1 MSFGDRE
8 LIKLDVNRPLPQA
21 VLTGFM
27 ERDQPSILIID
38 DDEQIRSLLKELLVG
53 RFDCVDVGS
62 AEEALSVDRFLA
74 SPRSEPNIAADGRQ
88 QIAKGHYSLSQL
100 ERKLGRWIK
109 TSTL

>member
-1 MSFGDRE
+1 MVAD
-8 LIKLDVNRPLPQA
+8 KPDK
-21 VLTGFM
+21 
-27 ERDQPSILIID
+27 PSILIID

-100 ERKLGRWIK
+100 ERKLGLWIK
-109 TSTL
+109 TSMR

>member
-1 MSFGDRE
+1 MNF
-8 LIKLDVNRPLPQA
+8 L
-21 VLTGFM
+21 FM

-74 SPRSEPNIAADGRQ
+74 SLRSEPNIAADGRQ
-88 QIAKGHYSLSQL
+88 QIAKGH
-100 ERKLGRWIK
+100 
-109 TSTL
+109 